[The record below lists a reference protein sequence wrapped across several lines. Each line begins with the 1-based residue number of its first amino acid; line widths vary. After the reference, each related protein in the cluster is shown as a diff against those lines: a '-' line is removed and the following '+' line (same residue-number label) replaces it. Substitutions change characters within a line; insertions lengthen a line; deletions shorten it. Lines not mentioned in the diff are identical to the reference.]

1 MEYERNLMTIEEFC
15 KYVGIGKTKAREM
28 ISKPG
33 CKYVVHIGRRV
44 FIHKELFDANTSK
57 TTRLI
62 GRSTSKGVSVSGVE
76 TRNVF
81 NICSNMHS

>member
-33 CKYVVHIGRRV
+33 CKYVVHIGRKV
-44 FIHKELFDANTSK
+44 FIHKELFD
-57 TTRLI
+57 
-62 GRSTSKGVSVSGVE
+62 
-76 TRNVF
+76 
-81 NICSNMHS
+81 

>member
-33 CKYVVHIGRRV
+33 CKYVVHIDEEYLY
-44 FIHKELFDANTSK
+44 IKNCLM
-57 TTRLI
+57 
-62 GRSTSKGVSVSGVE
+62 RS
-76 TRNVF
+76 
-81 NICSNMHS
+81 